1 MAATLEAVCGKAA
14 AIVTVQANPTTAS
27 ILSTLGVIGRVEA
40 IVALGGGSVLD
51 AAKAVAGADAA
62 GKSLFKAH
70 LFESVPLPPDLA
82 LPTIVAVPT
91 TAGTGSEVTRW
102 ATIWGDDGAKHS
114 VSDCQ
119 LYPDYAILDPA
130 LCASMPDTLTL
141 SSGLD
146 TLSHAM
152 EAVWNYKHS
161 PISDALASQAIR
173 LVRANLQLA
182 IQTPDDIKLRQG
194 MQTAAVLGGLA
205 MGTTQTAIAHSIS
218 YPFTSHFGVPHGLA
232 CSFTLAE
239 CARYNSVE
247 HPERL
252 APIAE
257 GFDCQIKDIPVVIE
271 DWFQDLGFA
280 SVLRRYDLG
289 VDSVDMVASE
299 LVNHARA
306 ANNIRSVGAPEAEA
320 IARSALEFLT
330 GAR

>member
-1 MAATLEAVCGKAA
+1 MAATLEAVCGK

-51 AAKAVAGADAA
+51 AAKSVAGADAA
-62 GKSLFKAH
+62 GKCLFKAH
-70 LFESVPLPPDLA
+70 LFESVPLPPDLV

-114 VSDCQ
+114 VSDFQ

-271 DWFQDLGFA
+271 EDWFQDLGFA